1 MKKTATL
8 LIISF
13 LLISQAFSQKRNL
26 TTDDGLQLVG
36 LSSPMISPNGQ
47 SIIYGKSTL
56 NWEKNKRET
65 KYHYLSA
72 DGETEYQYIGEDGA
86 SSLEYSPK
94 GTYISL
100 KRAVDKKQQ
109 VFLMRTSGG
118 EAVQL
123 TKHKSSV
130 GSYAWTEDESA
141 IFFIANRPPSK
152 EEEKAKKDGY
162 DSYFVDEGPN
172 GQTESSWNN
181 IWMID
186 LKTKKEKQLTKGDHR
201 LGSLAVSPDGKKIAF
216 TRRTENRRNQGNQS
230 EIYMYDLEKD
240 EMVQLTDN
248 TAPEGGLQWSPDGSK
263 LAYSAADDKTWEL
276 RNNKIWVMDPATKK
290 YEMVS
295 GNFEGNI
302 QGYYWAKDGKSIFFN
317 GLQRTQSN
325 LYQLKLADKT
335 VKKLTDSQGIL
346 RVYGMSKAQDKVLFS
361 LNDTDKPTDLYISS
375 LPNFSPK
382 KLTDLNPGFQDSFYL
397 AKTKVIQWK
406 SKDGTEIEGLLHLP
420 PDYEEGKKYPLLLH
434 IHGGPAGVFT
444 ESFSTRYHVW
454 AGMGFVQLT
463 PNVRGSSGYTD
474 ELLRGNMKDIGGGD
488 YEDLMTGVDK
498 LIKDGIVDE
507 DKMAVRGWS
516 YGGILGGTV
525 ITKTDRFKAASL
537 GAMVSDWTSEYG
549 IGFNYDVRR
558 WYIGGTFWE
567 NPEGYRAKSA
577 LTHVEKVTT
586 PTLLLHGN
594 NDRTDTE
601 PQSMMFFAALKDLG
615 KDVRYIRFP
624 REPHGFREPRH
635 QRTRDVEEIKWVM
648 KHTLG
653 EEWQPVEI
661 LDKKKEEKIKP

>member
-8 LIISF
+8 LVISF
-13 LLISQAFSQKRNL
+13 LFIFSGFSQKRNL
-26 TTDDGLQLVG
+26 TTDDGLQMVG
-36 LSSPMISPNGQ
+36 LSSSMISPDGQ
-47 SIIYGKSTL
+47 SVIFGKSTL

-65 KYHYLSA
+65 KYFYISA
-72 DGETEYQYIGEDGA
+72 DGENEYQYIGEDGA
-86 SSLEYSPK
+86 SSLTYSPK

-123 TKHKSSV
+123 TKHETSV
-130 GSYAWTEDESA
+130 GSYVWAEDESA
-141 IFFIANRPPSK
+141 IFFIADRAQSK
-152 EEEKAKKDGY
+152 EEEKKKKDGY
-162 DSYFVDEGPN
+162 DSYVVDEGPN
-172 GQTESSWNN
+172 GQTADNWNN
-181 IWMID
+181 VWMID
-186 LKTKKEKQLTKGDHR
+186 LKTKKEKQLTKGDH
-201 LGSLAVSPDGKKIAF
+201 LLSSLAVAPNGKKLAF
-216 TRRTENRRNQGNQS
+216 TRRTENRRNQGNLS
-230 EIYMYDLEKD
+230 EIYLYDLEKE
-240 EMVQLTDN
+240 EMIQLTDN
-248 TAPEGGLQWSPDGSK
+248 AAPEGGLQWSPDSKK
-263 LAYSAADDKTWEL
+263 LAYTAQDDKTWEL
-276 RNNKIWVMDPATKK
+276 RNDKIWIMDPSTKD
-290 YEMVS
+290 YEMAS

-302 QGYYWAKDGKSIFFN
+302 QGYYWAKDGKSIYFN

-325 LYQLKLADKT
+325 LYQLNLANKS
-335 VKKLTDSQGIL
+335 VNKLTDSQGIL

-361 LNDTDKPTDLYISS
+361 LNDTDKPSDLYVSD
-375 LPNFSPK
+375 LPNFKPK
-382 KLTDLNPGFQDSFYL
+382 QLTDLNPNFQDSFYL
-397 AKTKVIQWK
+397 ANTRVIQWK

-454 AGMGFVQLT
+454 AGLGYVQLT

-498 LIKDGIVDE
+498 LIADGIVDE

-549 IGFNYDVRR
+549 IGFNFDVRL

-567 NPEGYRAKSA
+567 NPEGYRSKSA
-577 LTHVEKVTT
+577 LTNVEKVTT
-586 PTLLLHGN
+586 PTLLLHGM

-601 PQSMMFFAALKDLG
+601 AQSMMFFAALKDLG

-653 EEWQPVEI
+653 VDWEPKEL
-661 LDKKKEEKIKP
+661 LDKKKEEKVKP